1 MTKDQILA
9 DLDYV
14 STLAKEGANTP
25 LLGGRIG
32 LMWGCLLVPT
42 LLITGL
48 IHMKFIKVEPN
59 FIGICWLAFGIIGG
73 ISTLVLGRSL
83 DDKPGAYS
91 VSNRVEQATWAGTT
105 FLLFGMA
112 IAVTYSV
119 LVLSKPYWLFD
130 MIMAVAFGTYVVNYY
145 VIAKM
150 TGVKSLY
157 IPMLI
162 SFLLMIFIII
172 FIGQPFIYLIA
183 SAGVFITAIIPSYLS
198 LKKEPSNV
206 LIYRST

>member
-206 LIYRST
+206 I

>member
-32 LMWGCLLVPT
+32 LMWGCVLVPT

-206 LIYRST
+206 I